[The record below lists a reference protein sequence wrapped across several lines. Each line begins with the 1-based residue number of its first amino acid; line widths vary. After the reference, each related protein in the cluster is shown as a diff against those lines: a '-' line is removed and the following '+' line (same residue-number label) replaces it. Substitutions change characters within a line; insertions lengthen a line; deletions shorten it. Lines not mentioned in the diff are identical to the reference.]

1 MIFLDLETGDAATI
15 LSQIFSLLDLSG
27 TVRNLWCFKK
37 CSKTGSITSMEEEL
51 ETFEVS
57 QREIIEFDGITIQI
71 LQHSR

>member
-1 MIFLDLETGDAATI
+1 MIFLDLETGVAATI
-15 LSQIFSLLDLSG
+15 LSQIFSPLDLSG
-27 TVRNLWCFKK
+27 TVRNLWCFKE